1 MRRAGEFRRL
11 FCFPSQSGTAIAEV
25 PQRRYAVNWFNLSFL
40 GWIILIAAL
49 AIAAY
54 MFHVPTLWIAIIA
67 LALVGIGIIASVAKS
82 KPRI

>member
-1 MRRAGEFRRL
+1 MQAARRKRRAVL
-11 FCFPSQSGTAIAEV
+11 FPGTLIAEHV
-25 PQRRYAVNWFNLSFL
+25 PGGTAVNWFNLAAL

-54 MFHVPTLWIAIIA
+54 RLHVPTIWIAIGA
-67 LALVGIGIIASVAKS
+67 LALLGIGIISAVSKA